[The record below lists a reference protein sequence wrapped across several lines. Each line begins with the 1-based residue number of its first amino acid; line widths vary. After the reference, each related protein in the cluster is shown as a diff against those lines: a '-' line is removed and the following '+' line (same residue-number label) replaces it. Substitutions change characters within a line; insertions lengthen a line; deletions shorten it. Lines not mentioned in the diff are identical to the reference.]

1 MRQSDSVSEEL
12 DTENVQC
19 ALDFENT
26 MNELETQL
34 YYRHLPPKE
43 VALRVMEAACKFY
56 DADWCGLIQVDL
68 DLGLWKPLWWH
79 NECQEDKTTILTNE
93 FESSEFLDR
102 WVKAVRRG
110 TPMVVSDAEDVKDT
124 YPDEYRLYERLGI
137 KSVLAI
143 PLEPRQIALIA
154 VRNPQR
160 YTHQTSMLKLLAY
173 VLLAAY
179 NDKRMADSLSMAFS
193 PENIKSS
200 HDVFISLFGELKIH
214 TSHGVLPESDLKSP
228 KISRLLTFML
238 LSNKKALSSLEIV
251 QEIWPEE
258 LEDKDERT
266 FEDFLAFLQLHP
278 ELKTWEIGPEPI
290 LSLPGLQIY
299 PDRRKIYHGQQEIEL
314 NTKEFALLCLLVTNK
329 GRVLTYGQM
338 YEKVWKEEPFGNEHI
353 AVGSHVRSMRQKLYA
368 IYPKPPFVISCIRD
382 IGYRFEVHS

>member
-1 MRQSDSVSEEL
+1 MCIRDR
-12 DTENVQC
+12 
-19 ALDFENT
+19 
-26 MNELETQL
+26 L

-173 VLLAAY
+173 VLLAASPKSRSLQ
-179 NDKRMADSLSMAFS
+179 NAMKKRMRNAR
-193 PENIKSS
+193 IICK
-200 HDVFISLFGELKIH
+200 
-214 TSHGVLPESDLKSP
+214 
-228 KISRLLTFML
+228 TFRH
-238 LSNKKALSSLEIV
+238 SG
-251 QEIWPEE
+251 
-258 LEDKDERT
+258 T
-266 FEDFLAFLQLHP
+266 
-278 ELKTWEIGPEPI
+278 
-290 LSLPGLQIY
+290 
-299 PDRRKIYHGQQEIEL
+299 
-314 NTKEFALLCLLVTNK
+314 
-329 GRVLTYGQM
+329 
-338 YEKVWKEEPFGNEHI
+338 
-353 AVGSHVRSMRQKLYA
+353 RQK
-368 IYPKPPFVISCIRD
+368 KTCW
-382 IGYRFEVHS
+382 H

>member
-200 HDVFISLFGELKIH
+200 HDVFISLFGESASKFVRPGSVRIASTAPGDRSVSICEDEQRPNVFRTNVTEH
-214 TSHGVLPESDLKSP
+214 VGVAANVAFRTPDGRIVLVAANDSW
-228 KISRLLTFML
+228 SRRSIRIQYNGRF
-238 LSNKKALSSLEIV
+238 A
-251 QEIWPEE
+251 E
-258 LEDKDERT
+258 LELEPGAAGTFVWDE
-266 FEDFLAFLQLHP
+266 
-278 ELKTWEIGPEPI
+278 
-290 LSLPGLQIY
+290 
-299 PDRRKIYHGQQEIEL
+299 
-314 NTKEFALLCLLVTNK
+314 
-329 GRVLTYGQM
+329 
-338 YEKVWKEEPFGNEHI
+338 
-353 AVGSHVRSMRQKLYA
+353 
-368 IYPKPPFVISCIRD
+368 
-382 IGYRFEVHS
+382 